1 VPEVLWDIGKNC
13 VLSLLDLVENNPI
26 SRVVP
31 AGYSSLAL
39 LHLELVNSLE
49 IEEEVKREKKLKRV
63 KSSFGEKKKKKVGK
77 KSKKGKKRD
86 DEEVLEEQLQRSRS
100 A

>member
-63 KSSFGEKKKKKVGK
+63 KSSFGEKKKKRLARSPK
-77 KSKKGKKRD
+77 KARRGRMMKC
-86 DEEVLEEQLQRSRS
+86 
-100 A
+100 